1 MKVIFSTLLISAV
14 MLALPV
20 LNVKANLPMSVED
33 KTLPSLAPVVERVQA
48 SLVSIAAKT
57 QAQARNGRDLFDDP
71 FFRRLFDQRRGGKQ
85 VQGVFSTGVV
95 IDGLQG
101 LILTNEHSVRGASE
115 VSVTLNDGSIV
126 KGQVL
131 GSDIA
136 SDVALIK
143 VDEEGLTTI
152 GIADSSALRVGD
164 FVLSIGDPLGED
176 NTLITGVVSAVA
188 KSNSLFAHQHFI
200 RSDAAVGPG
209 VLVNL
214 RGELIGLNIAKAAQT
229 AGNSRIGF
237 STPINVAMRI
247 QEQLLKF
254 GAPQR
259 GFLAVQV
266 QDLSKGLADAFDIQ
280 QVSGQNGGVVIT
292 SVGEGSNAQSSGL
305 QVGDVV
311 LKVGSQKITRS
322 NDLRSIIGQKFSGD
336 ALDLTI
342 IRAGQQLSIK
352 PVLESSSRASKVGA
366 MVHHQLEGAT
376 FKNTDTQHVSTNVES
391 GVVVSQVKPGS
402 VAWKHGVRE
411 NDLIVSANRREVRD
425 LASFKEAI
433 RGKEVLMLNIVRGN
447 GSLFLLLQ

>member
-1 MKVIFSTLLISAV
+1 MKVIFSTLLITAV
-14 MLALPV
+14 LYFYVPV
-20 LNVKANLPMSVED
+20 DSKASLPMHVDGQE
-33 KTLPSLAPVVERVQA
+33 LPSLAPMIERVQA
-48 SLVSIAAKT
+48 SLVSIAAQT
-57 QAQARNGRDLFDDP
+57 QVRNSRDPFDDP
-71 FFRRLFDQRRGGKQ
+71 FFRRFFDQRRSSKQ
-85 VQGVFSTGVV
+85 AHGVFSAGVV
-95 IDGLQG
+95 IDSIEG

-115 VSVTLNDGSIV
+115 VSVTLNDGRAV
-126 KGQVL
+126 QGQVL
-131 GSDIA
+131 GSDVA

-143 VDEEGLTTI
+143 VNEAGLTAI
-152 GIADSSALRVGD
+152 GIADSAALKVGD
-164 FVLSIGDPLGED
+164 FVVSIGDPLGEE
-176 NTLITGVVSAVA
+176 NTLNTGIVSAVA
-188 KSNSLFAHQHFI
+188 KVNSLHAHQHFI
-200 RSDAAVGPG
+200 RSDAAVGAG

-214 RGELIGLNIAKAAQT
+214 RGELVGLNIAKAAQT
-229 AGNSRIGF
+229 AGNARIGF

-247 QEQLLKF
+247 QDQLVKF

-280 QVSGQNGGVVIT
+280 QVNGQNGGVVIT
-292 SVGEGSNAQSSGL
+292 SIGEGSSAQRSGL

-311 LKVGSQKITRS
+311 LKVGAQSISRS
-322 NDLRSIIGQKFSGD
+322 NDLRSIIGQQFAGD
-336 ALDLTI
+336 ALDLTV
-342 IRAGQQLSIK
+342 IRAGTTLTLQPI
-352 PVLESSSRASKVGA
+352 LESSTRASKIGT
-366 MVHHQLEGAT
+366 MVHHQLDGAT
-376 FKNTDTQHVSTNVES
+376 FKNTDAQQVSTNIES

>member
-1 MKVIFSTLLISAV
+1 MKEIYLAWLISV
-14 MLALPV
+14 VV
-20 LNVKANLPMSVED
+20 LLMTPFNLMANLPAEVD
-33 KTLPSLAPVVERVQA
+33 GQPLPSLAPMVERVQG

-57 QAQARNGRDLFDDP
+57 QVRGSRDPFDDP
-71 FFRRLFDQRRGGKQ
+71 FFRRFFDQRRATKQ
-85 VQGVFSTGVV
+85 AHRVFSTGVI
-95 IDGLQG
+95 IDASAG
-101 LILTNEHSVRGASE
+101 LILTNEHSVRGVAE
-115 VSVTLNDGSIV
+115 VGVTLNDGRTTQG
-126 KGQVL
+126 KVL
-131 GSDIA
+131 GSDMA

-143 VDEEGLTTI
+143 INEVGLTAI
-152 GIADSSALRVGD
+152 QVADSKALRVGD
-164 FVLSIGDPLGED
+164 FVISIGDPLGED
-176 NTLITGVVSAVA
+176 NTLITGIVSAVA
-188 KSNSLFAHQHFI
+188 KVNSLHAHQHFI
-200 RSDAAVGPG
+200 RSDAAVGAG
-209 VLVNL
+209 VLVNVN
-214 RGELIGLNIAKAAQT
+214 GELVGLNIAKAAQT

-266 QDLSKGLADAFDIQ
+266 QDMSKGLADAFDIQ

-292 SVGEGSNAQSSGL
+292 SVGEGSSAERSGL

-311 LKVGSQKITRS
+311 LRVGSQAIARS
-322 NDLRSIIGQKFSGD
+322 NDLRSIIGQQFAGD
-336 ALDLTI
+336 ALDLTV
-342 IRAGQQLSIK
+342 IRAGQTKKLQPI
-352 PVLESSSRASKVGA
+352 LESSSRASRVGT

-376 FKNTDTQHVSTNVES
+376 FKNTDAQQVSASLDE
-391 GVVVSQVKPGS
+391 GVVVTQVKPGS